1 MGKEVK
7 KVRDF
12 LRMFLFA
19 VGLLSGS
26 LFTIIVCCA
35 LGYWLVSDTGL
46 IPGAIVGASLVAAG
60 VSKL

>member
-1 MGKEVK
+1 M
-7 KVRDF
+7 RDF

-60 VSKL
+60 VSRL